1 MINSLRL
8 SEQWFKRA
16 LWAVAFFFAI
26 FLSSLSGVI
35 IDLLPKVEQELST
48 ENFMDPDKAKEVR
61 TQIDESSIKLKSLQN
76 DLDSAKVASA
86 EAETKFYS
94 ASEAFK
100 SWLENRKVTQDAKK
114 DAEVSQRQ
122 AKLDVLNEEMTTQR
136 SLVLSIEKRILET
149 QQVNSAAHEDL
160 QSMSYTADEQLQDAQ
175 RLQEL
180 RIFGYRLVLTLPM
193 LFIAGWLVT
202 KKRESQYW
210 PFVWGFVAFSALTFF
225 VELVPYMPSYG
236 GLVRYTIGGILTA
249 LIGKYLIDALRKYK
263 ERQST
268 VEAQDDHIR
277 RQAMQYDSAQAYL
290 AKSLCPGCERPADLK
305 SSNYNHCSHCG
316 LNLFGACTNCGS
328 RKSSFTKFCHQCGH
342 PESN

>member
-1 MINSLRL
+1 MIQSLRL

-26 FLSSLSGVI
+26 FLSSLSGVV
-35 IDLLPKVEQELST
+35 IDLLPQVEQELSV
-48 ENFMDPDKAKEVR
+48 EEFMDTEKVEEVR
-61 TQIDESSIKLKSLQN
+61 KQIDESSNKLKLLQTN
-76 DLDSAKVASA
+76 LETAKVASA
-86 EAETKFYS
+86 EAETKYYS

-114 DAEVSQRQ
+114 DDEVTQRQ
-122 AKLDVLNEEMTTQR
+122 INLDALNEALATQR
-136 SLVLSIEKRILET
+136 AEVLSIEKQIIET
-149 QQVNSAAHEDL
+149 QQINTTSNETLQGMTEDAA
-160 QSMSYTADEQLQDAQ
+160 EQLQDEQ
-175 RLQEL
+175 QMQEL
-180 RIFGYRLVLTLPM
+180 RIFGYRLAMTLPM
-193 LFIAGWLVT
+193 LFIAGLLVA
-202 KKRESQYW
+202 KKRNSQYW
-210 PFVWGFVAFSALTFF
+210 PFVWGFVAFAIMTFF
-225 VELVPYMPSYG
+225 IELVPYLPSYG
-236 GLVRYTIGGILTA
+236 GLVQYTIGGNLTA

-268 VEAQDDHIR
+268 VEAQDDHVR

-316 LNLFGACTNCGS
+316 LNLFGTCSNCGS

-342 PESN
+342 PDSN